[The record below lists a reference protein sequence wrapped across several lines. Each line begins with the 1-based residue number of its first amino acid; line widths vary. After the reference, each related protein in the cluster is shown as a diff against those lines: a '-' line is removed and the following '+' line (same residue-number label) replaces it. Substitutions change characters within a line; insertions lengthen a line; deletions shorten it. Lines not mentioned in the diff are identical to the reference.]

1 MVKYVSG
8 FVLASLIFI
17 SCKKEN
23 DNFTSAS
30 LADYY
35 PLMVGKYITYDMD
48 STVYYINFG
57 SAASLVHYQAQDRV
71 EAQITDNLG
80 RPAYRVQR
88 YLRKDSS
95 QAWVPSNT
103 FIVVPTENSVELIE
117 NNLRFLKLELP
128 IKEDFTW
135 KGNSYLAPHVY
146 DDLND
151 FASDFSAG
159 WDYIYDSV
167 DVPLSINSLSF
178 DSTIKILQD
187 DESIGIDPSQPAN
200 PYQER
205 TFAVEKYAKGI
216 GLIYKEFLH
225 WEYQGVNNAYKG
237 FGIKL
242 SIIDH
247 N

>member
-1 MVKYVSG
+1 MIKYIAGLV
-8 FVLASLIFI
+8 FVALVFF

-23 DNFTSAS
+23 DNFSSAA

-35 PLMVGKYITYDMD
+35 PLEVGKYITYDMD

-57 SAASLVHYQAQDRV
+57 KTESVIHYQAQDRV
-71 EAQITDNLG
+71 EAQITDNIG

-88 YLRKDSS
+88 YLRKEPS
-95 QAWVPSNT
+95 QAWVASNT
-103 FIVVPTENSVELIE
+103 FMAVPTENSVELIE

-128 IKEDFTW
+128 IKQDFTW
-135 KGNSYLAPHVY
+135 KGNAYLTPHVY
-146 DDLND
+146 DDLDD
-151 FASDFSAG
+151 FASDFTAD
-159 WDYIYDSV
+159 WNYIYDSV
-167 DVPLSINSLSF
+167 GVPLTINSLSF
-178 DSTIKILQD
+178 DSTIKVLQV
-187 DESIGIDPSQPAN
+187 DESTGIDPSQPSN
-200 PYQER
+200 SYQER
-205 TFAVEKYAKGI
+205 TYAVEKYAKGI

-237 FGIKL
+237 FGVKL

>member
-1 MVKYVSG
+1 MAKYIAG
-8 FVLASLIFI
+8 FILVALIFF

-23 DNFTSAS
+23 DNFSSAA

-35 PLMVGKYITYDMD
+35 PLKVGRYITYDMD

-57 SAASLVHYQAQDRV
+57 NAASVIHYQAQDRV
-71 EAQITDNLG
+71 EAQITDNIG
-80 RPAYRVQR
+80 RPAYRIQR
-88 YLRKDSS
+88 YLRKDTS

-103 FIVVPTENSVELIE
+103 FLVVPTENSVELIE
-117 NNLRFLKLELP
+117 NNLRFLKLERP
-128 IKEDFTW
+128 VKQDFTW
-135 KGNSYLAPHVY
+135 KGNSYLIPMAY
-146 DDLND
+146 DTYD
-151 FASDFSAG
+151 FGSDFTAD

-167 DVPLSINSLSF
+167 NAPLTINSNTY
-178 DSTIKILQD
+178 DSTIKVAER
-187 DESIGIDPSQPAN
+187 DEFLGEDPSLPGTQ
-200 PYQER
+200 YGEK
-205 TFAVEKYAKGI
+205 TYAVEKYAKGV

-237 FGIKL
+237 FGVKL